1 MSDKFSP
8 TTRSYI
14 MSQIKQKNTKIE
26 ELVFSELRKRKIYF
40 KKHYNTGY
48 GTPDVALPRKKVAI
62 FIDGDFWHGYRFTAL
77 KKRLNSEFWI
87 NKIDRNRK
95 RDLRNFS
102 KLRELRWKVLRV
114 WEHELVKNPEKAIY
128 KVVQFMTG

>member
-1 MSDKFSP
+1 MPDKFSP
-8 TTRSYI
+8 TTRSFI

-26 ELVFSELRKRKIYF
+26 KLVFSELRKRKIYF

-48 GTPDVALPRKKVAI
+48 GTPDVVLPRKKVAI
-62 FIDGDFWHGYRFTAL
+62 FIDGDFWHGYRFTTL

-95 RDLRNFS
+95 RDLRNFR

-114 WEHELVKNPEKAIY
+114 WEHELLKNPEKAVN
-128 KVVQFMTG
+128 KVIQFMAG